1 MIDRRLR
8 FGVQQF
14 LDRGVV
20 TLGDTRFELVLPA
33 PKPAR
38 RIRWAINAMS
48 PECVMVGSLALHVVS
63 RGQTANAVRRLCLI
77 GVIVMGVARE
87 RGCRRQG

>member
-1 MIDRRLR
+1 MIDRWLC
-8 FGVQQF
+8 FGVEQF

-48 PECVMVGSLALHVVS
+48 PVCAMIGSS
-63 RGQTANAVRRLCLI
+63 RYLSWAEAKLR
-77 GVIVMGVARE
+77 MPFD
-87 RGCRRQG
+87 GCASLV